1 MPSAARDTGTMN
13 TGFPGPADYSS
24 RRSTTTT
31 GPRSDPWEP
40 NARPRGF
47 PSAGLRAS
55 DAERDAALAE
65 LSQHYQ
71 AGRLTTE
78 ELDERTSRILAAR
91 TGDELELQ
99 LHDLPNLA
107 APAPTPPPYPQPRQP
122 RFASH
127 ATPRLI
133 GAVVVLAVIA
143 AILTL
148 GSGHHHGGDPWDAA
162 VPVLIILLVVRRLL
176 RRL

>member
-1 MPSAARDTGTMN
+1 MN
-13 TGFPGPADYSS
+13 TGIPGPPDYSS
-24 RRSTTTT
+24 RRGAST
-31 GPRSDPWEP
+31 GPRSDNWDP

-47 PSAGLRAS
+47 PSGGLRAS
-55 DAERDAALAE
+55 DAERDTALAE

-99 LHDLPNLA
+99 FRDLPNLA
-107 APAPTPPPYPQPRQP
+107 APAATPPPYPQPRQP

-127 ATPRLI
+127 TAPRLV
-133 GAVVVLAVIA
+133 GGVVVLAVIA

-148 GSGHHHGGDPWDAA
+148 TSGHHHGDPWDAA
-162 VPVLIILLVVRRLL
+162 VPALIILLVVRRLL
-176 RRL
+176 RH